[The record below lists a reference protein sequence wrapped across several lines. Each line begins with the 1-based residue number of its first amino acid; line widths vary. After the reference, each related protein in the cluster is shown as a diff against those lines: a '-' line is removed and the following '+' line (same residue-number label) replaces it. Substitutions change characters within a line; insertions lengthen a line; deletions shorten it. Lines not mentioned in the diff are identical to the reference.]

1 MVKGVLII
9 EGHVQGL
16 ANARSAAE
24 LDLPVWI
31 MHHGSCIASR
41 SKSCQRYIPCNPYS
55 SPEFIEDLVKIGIE
69 NNLTDWL
76 IIPSNDYA
84 VLNIA
89 KNKSKLSPFYKT
101 FSSETKILE
110 NIINKSAL
118 LKVAMSFG
126 VPVPE
131 TYTIKE
137 QDDICKCEFNFPL
150 LTRGIVGQDF
160 YKKIGVKA
168 LESKNIDELELNLKK
183 ISQYF
188 DLSETITQ
196 ELIQPINGRKSITA
210 STCCL
215 CVKGIILNLW
225 SGEKLN
231 EHPLF
236 YGTATLARS
245 TTINELHEPAKALVK
260 ALGYTGICEIEWLY
274 NEKQKKYNLI
284 ELNPRTW
291 LWIEL
296 AKTSGIDF
304 VKDMIRILNGEDIVK
319 NRPYETNLYWY
330 NPITYY
336 PFKVLSMIKNVPSFS
351 PKGKVVNALFK
362 KGDNKPGWTYLW
374 TILNILKRR

>member
-1 MVKGVLII
+1 MVRGVLII

-31 MHHGSCIASR
+31 MHHGSCIASS

-55 SPEFIEDLVKIGIE
+55 SMEFIEDLVKIGIE
-69 NNLTDWL
+69 NNLKEWL

-89 KNKSKLSPFYKT
+89 KNKSKLSPYYKT
-101 FSSETKILE
+101 FSSETQILE
-110 NIINKSAL
+110 KIINKSAL
-118 LKVAMSFG
+118 LEVAMSFG

-131 TYTIKE
+131 TYPLKE
-137 QDDICKCEFNFPL
+137 QDDICKYEFNFPL

-183 ISQYF
+183 VSQHF
-188 DLSETITQ
+188 DICETITQ
-196 ELIQPINGRKSITA
+196 ELIQPINGHKSITA

-215 CVKGIILNLW
+215 CVNGTIFNLW

-231 EHPLF
+231 EHPVL

-291 LWIEL
+291 LWVEL
-296 AKTSGIDF
+296 AKASGIDF
-304 VKDMIRILNGEDIVK
+304 VKDMIRILNGEDIIK
-319 NRPYETNLYWY
+319 NRPYETNIYWY

-336 PFKVLSMIKNVPSFS
+336 PFKILSLIKNVPSFS
-351 PKGKVVNALFK
+351 PRGKVVNALFK

-374 TILNILKRR
+374 TIFNILKRR